1 MYNMTVNTD
10 GLNLVRVNKAKA
22 RNIYNKN
29 KKVYLLPCKVR
40 PTNFFMTVKT
50 SFIQLE
56 NAHKNSY
63 EHFLMSFDEKVN
75 AFEYYNCCES
85 LGKYCSYFIEV

>member
-1 MYNMTVNTD
+1 MYNMTVNVD

-22 RNIYNKN
+22 RSVYNEN

-40 PTNFFMTVKT
+40 PTNFFMNVKT

-56 NAHKNSY
+56 NAH
-63 EHFLMSFDEKVN
+63 MSFDEKVN
-75 AFEYYNCCES
+75 AFEYYNCCEN
-85 LGKYCSYFIEV
+85 LGRYCSYFIEV

>member
-22 RNIYNKN
+22 RSVYNEN

-56 NAHKNSY
+56 NAH
-63 EHFLMSFDEKVN
+63 MSFDEKVN
-75 AFEYYNCCES
+75 AFEYYNCCEN
-85 LGKYCSYFIEV
+85 LGRYCSYFIEV

>member
-1 MYNMTVNTD
+1 MYTM
-10 GLNLVRVNKAKA
+10 KIK
-22 RNIYNKN
+22 

-56 NAHKNSY
+56 NAH
-63 EHFLMSFDEKVN
+63 MSFDEKLMFLSIIIAVKILVSI
-75 AFEYYNCCES
+75 AVI
-85 LGKYCSYFIEV
+85 L

>member
-10 GLNLVRVNKAKA
+10 GLNLVRVNKTKA
-22 RNIYNKN
+22 RSIYNEN

-40 PTNFFMTVKT
+40 PTNFFMTIKT

-56 NAHKNSY
+56 NTH
-63 EHFLMSFDEKVN
+63 MSFDEKVN
-75 AFEYYNCCES
+75 AFEYYNCCEN
-85 LGKYCSYFIEV
+85 LGRYCNYFIEV